1 MIGKRVKASKVK
13 SAAAHAGNLVDY
25 ISNNKDGKVFHSG
38 GIGFI
43 TNNPAGQKL
52 EMMALASSNPRSQNP
67 ITHYIVS
74 WKENERPSSDQ
85 IDRAVQIILEEMGMN
100 AHQAIYCAHRDTK
113 NIHVHIA
120 VNRIHPDTNR
130 AIEINKG
137 FDLDPLH
144 RAIAKIEHLQG
155 WQPEPKA
162 RYLVLE
168 NGEILE
174 VNANRKQQR
183 QPQQR
188 AADFEQR
195 TGEKSAQRIGIEQI
209 APLIQQANTWQ
220 QIHHQLAQLGAKYE
234 PKGTGAIIRIGETV
248 IKASSV
254 DRAASMAS
262 LQKRIGIYEPPLEN
276 LEIAPRKPEQ
286 LATEMPSGWLEY
298 NQQRMQYYTAKNAD
312 ADSFRQKCDDQ
323 NRQLVQQQQQ
333 QREELLTGKWKGKGD
348 LLNALRS
355 VLAKEQK
362 EARTSLQQQ
371 QDLERQ
377 NLREKYQPF
386 PSFEDWQRLRGRPDL
401 AEQWRYR
408 HGSPSPNLVVRVS
421 AQEEKIQQERGR
433 GLSL

>member
-1 MIGKRVKASKVK
+1 
-13 SAAAHAGNLVDY
+13 
-25 ISNNKDGKVFHSG
+25 
-38 GIGFI
+38 
-43 TNNPAGQKL
+43 
-52 EMMALASSNPRSQNP
+52 
-67 ITHYIVS
+67 
-74 WKENERPSSDQ
+74 
-85 IDRAVQIILEEMGMN
+85 MGMN

-234 PKGTGAIIRIGETV
+234 PRGLAKVARTTRSGGTMEIQTRIAQPKSSCPSFSTGGENPARTG
-248 IKASSV
+248 S
-254 DRAASMAS
+254 
-262 LQKRIGIYEPPLEN
+262 
-276 LEIAPRKPEQ
+276 
-286 LATEMPSGWLEY
+286 WLE
-298 NQQRMQYYTAKNAD
+298 
-312 ADSFRQKCDDQ
+312 SVRQ
-323 NRQLVQQQQQ
+323 
-333 QREELLTGKWKGKGD
+333 
-348 LLNALRS
+348 
-355 VLAKEQK
+355 
-362 EARTSLQQQ
+362 
-371 QDLERQ
+371 
-377 NLREKYQPF
+377 
-386 PSFEDWQRLRGRPDL
+386 
-401 AEQWRYR
+401 
-408 HGSPSPNLVVRVS
+408 
-421 AQEEKIQQERGR
+421 
-433 GLSL
+433 